1 MKARSDFS
9 LIAIDNMQ
17 EMQNFLKDFYAEVKA
32 LNLGQGYILLYQ
44 IESFVKLMIN
54 TPATLI
60 NKH

>member
-32 LNLGQGYILLYQ
+32 LNLGQGYTFSIPNR
-44 IESFVKLMIN
+44 IVC
-54 TPATLI
+54 
-60 NKH
+60 